1 MMNEDDRNK
10 FLIAWKRSSAAQLLL
25 PSPETSIIELGK
37 EGGFLT
43 SIAFIAYE
51 RGLLDRL
58 DGIIEKWQIISKGT
72 NDFKGKLKENWLCKE
87 ESRRRNVGNDTLS
100 ALSELIVA
108 SYLDNNGFKV
118 IDLAAW
124 GNNKADIICGYQNQK
139 VFFKVKYFSDSPE
152 LYNQRVSAAKRNGVA
167 VGSIPN
173 RLTKLN
179 YFYYRLAEAIIQ
191 LNNIKVAPK
200 YKKVFFVF
208 SELANRLGRHEFEKS
223 VGRFQGWYEDNSGN
237 YPGVLEKNK
246 QAILSENP
254 ANWFAII
261 GGLFIGTIS
270 NWSLVNIIRH
280 LQPPANRCG

>member
-1 MMNEDDRNK
+1 MINEDDRNK

-25 PSPETSIIELGK
+25 PDPETSIIELGK
-37 EGGFLT
+37 EDGFLA

-118 IDLAAW
+118 IGLAAW

-139 VFFKVKYFSDSPE
+139 VFFEVKYFSDSPE

-173 RLTKLN
+173 RLTRLN

-208 SELANRLGRHEFEKS
+208 SGLANRPRYEFENSIGNYKN
-223 VGRFQGWYEDNSGN
+223 WHEDNNGN
-237 YPGVLEKNK
+237 CPGVLEKNK
-246 QAILSENP
+246 QTILNEKPFQWLNQISE
-254 ANWFAII
+254 
-261 GGLFIGTIS
+261 LFIGTIS
-270 NWSLVNIIRH
+270 NWNLENITRL
-280 LQPPANRCG
+280 LQPTAKCCG

>member
-1 MMNEDDRNK
+1 MINEDDRNK

-25 PSPETSIIELGK
+25 PDPETSIIELGK

-43 SIAFIAYE
+43 SIAFIAHE

-58 DGIIEKWQIISKGT
+58 DGIIEKWQIISRGT
-72 NDFKGKLKENWLCKE
+72 NGFKGKLKENWLCKE

-139 VFFKVKYFSDSPE
+139 VFFEVKYFSDSPE
-152 LYNQRVSAAKRNGVA
+152 LYNQRVSAAKVNGVA

-173 RLTKLN
+173 RLTRLN

-208 SELANRLGRHEFEKS
+208 SELADRPRYEFE
-223 VGRFQGWYEDNSGN
+223 NSIGN
-237 YPGVLEKNK
+237 YKNWHQDNNGNCPGVLEKNK
-246 QAILSENP
+246 QTILNEKPLQWINQISE
-254 ANWFAII
+254 
-261 GGLFIGTIS
+261 LFIGTIS
-270 NWSLVNIIRH
+270 NWNLENITML
-280 LQPPANRCG
+280 LQPTAKCCG